1 MTLKKKL
8 FIALFLGLVFLPVT
22 PVMADSITVSDISKQ
37 FICQCGCNMVL
48 LNCSHAECGSRE
60 AMTTLIKQQI
70 AQGQSE
76 EQIIQFFVA
85 QYGEQVLAA
94 PPKRGFNLMAWGLP
108 FAAILA
114 GGGIIY
120 LALKKWVRQGRR
132 PQTSAAAEAEEGDE
146 EYRRRLENELEEF
159 NERSFR

>member
-1 MTLKKKL
+1 MGLKEKL
-8 FIALFLGLVFLPVT
+8 SIILFVILLSFSP
-22 PVMADSITVSDISKQ
+22 AKANAQTVSDISKQ

-60 AMTTLIKQQI
+60 AMTTLIKQKI

-94 PPKRGFNLMAWGLP
+94 PPKRGFNLMAWVMP
-108 FAAILA
+108 FAALLF
-114 GGGIIY
+114 GGGVIY
-120 LALKKWVRQGRR
+120 VVIRKWVRREMR
-132 PQTSAAAEAEEGDE
+132 SQTYATAETNQEDEQYQRQLEE
-146 EYRRRLENELEEF
+146 ELEEF
-159 NERSFR
+159 TERSFR